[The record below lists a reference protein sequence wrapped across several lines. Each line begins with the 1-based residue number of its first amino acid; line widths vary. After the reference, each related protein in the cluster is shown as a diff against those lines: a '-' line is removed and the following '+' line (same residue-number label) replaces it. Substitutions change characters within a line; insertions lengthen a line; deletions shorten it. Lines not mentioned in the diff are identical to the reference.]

1 MSLRLRLTVLTTL
14 IVMAA
19 TVALGV
25 IAYMSA
31 ARIQYGTIDRALS
44 SAVVDVRIKG
54 LTEKPRPVPA
64 DVYNPV
70 AIAVVDATGTTD
82 VLRTAG
88 FGSDPL
94 PFPVLSSEDLS
105 AARSGPITVEGSPSF
120 RVLAAARNGRGDTVV
135 TATPLTSVQQDLT
148 RLRLLIVVAV
158 LAVTI
163 LGALLSWLLIRRALR
178 PVDDMVDAAQAIAE
192 GDIDRRVPEARPGT
206 ELGDLAEA
214 LNTMIAS
221 LTTSLADVRAS
232 ENRLRV
238 FVSDASH
245 EIRTPLTV
253 IRGYSELLQQSD
265 EPRSDVEQRALARL
279 VEESR
284 RLDAL
289 VTQLLTLERSGTVR
303 AEAIVAFDLSE
314 NVTEV
319 FGDFL
324 ALHPERTVT
333 VTCRPAF
340 IRGSEEAWRQLLANL
355 TQNIARYT
363 PDGSPVQVTCAP
375 EGDSV
380 RLVVDD
386 AGPGIPAPR
395 REEMLQ
401 RFTRLDG
408 SRSSESGGTGLGLSI
423 VRTVVEA
430 HGGSVEL
437 GESPAG
443 GLRVVI
449 TAPSLGTP
457 SP

>member
-25 IAYMSA
+25 IAYLSA
-31 ARIQYGTIDRALS
+31 ARIQYATIDRALS

-54 LTEKPRPVPA
+54 LTDKPRPVPA

-70 AIAVVDATGTTD
+70 AVAVVDAAGSTD
-82 VLRTAG
+82 VLRAAG

-94 PFPVLSSEDLS
+94 PFPMLSSEDLS
-105 AARSGPITVEGSPSF
+105 AARSGPITVEGSPSY

-135 TATPLTSVQQDLT
+135 TATPLTSVQQDLA

-158 LAVTI
+158 VVVTV

-192 GDIDRRVPEARPGT
+192 GDIDRRVPEARTGT
-206 ELGDLAEA
+206 ELGDLADA
-214 LNTMIAS
+214 LNAMIAS

-232 ENRLRV
+232 ENRLRT

-253 IRGYSELLQQSD
+253 IRGYTELLQQSD
-265 EPRSDVEQRALARL
+265 EPRSELEQRALVRL
-279 VEESR
+279 DEESR

-289 VTQLLTLERSGTVR
+289 VTQLLTLERSAAVR
-303 AEAIVAFDLSE
+303 PDSVVVFDLSE
-314 NVTEV
+314 SVTAV
-319 FGDFL
+319 FGDFQ
-324 ALHPERTVT
+324 ALHPNRSVT
-333 VTCRPAF
+333 VACQPALMH
-340 IRGSEEAWRQLLANL
+340 GSEEAWQQLLTNL
-355 TQNIARYT
+355 TQNLARYT
-363 PDGSPVQVTCAP
+363 PDGTPVQVFCAP
-375 EGDSV
+375 EGDLV

-386 AGPGIPAPR
+386 AGPGIPEAR

-401 RFTRLDG
+401 RFTRLDD
-408 SRSSESGGTGLGLSI
+408 SRSTESGGTGLGLSI
-423 VRTVVEA
+423 VRSVVET
-430 HGGSVEL
+430 HGGSIVL

-443 GLRVVI
+443 GLRLVI
-449 TAPSLGTP
+449 TAPRLGAPT
-457 SP
+457 

>member
-25 IAYMSA
+25 IAYLSA
-31 ARIQYGTIDRALS
+31 ARIQYATIDRALS

-70 AIAVVDATGTTD
+70 AVAVVDAAGTTD
-82 VLRTAG
+82 VLRAAG

-105 AARSGPITVEGSPSF
+105 AARSGPITVEGSPSY

-135 TATPLTSVQQDLT
+135 TATPLTSVQQDLD
-148 RLRLLIVVAV
+148 RLRLLIVTGVVAV
-158 LAVTI
+158 TV

-192 GDIDRRVPEARPGT
+192 GDIDRRVPDARAGT
-206 ELGDLAEA
+206 ELGNLADA
-214 LNTMIAS
+214 LNAMIAS

-232 ENRLRV
+232 ENRLRT

-253 IRGYSELLQQSD
+253 IRGYTELLQQSD
-265 EPRSDVEQRALARL
+265 EPRSELEQRALARL
-279 VEESR
+279 DEESQ

-289 VTQLLTLERSGTVR
+289 VTQLLTLERAAALRPDSV
-303 AEAIVAFDLSE
+303 VAFDLSE
-314 NVTEV
+314 SVTAV
-319 FGDFL
+319 FGDFQ
-324 ALHPERTVT
+324 ALHPDRSVT
-333 VTCRPAF
+333 VACQPAL
-340 IRGSEEAWRQLLANL
+340 IRGSEEAWQQLLTNL
-355 TQNIARYT
+355 TQNLARYT
-363 PDGSPVQVTCAP
+363 PDGTPVQVACAP
-375 EGDSV
+375 EGDLV

-386 AGPGIPAPR
+386 AGPGIPAAR

-401 RFTRLDG
+401 RFARLDD
-408 SRSSESGGTGLGLSI
+408 SRSTESGGAGLGLSI
-423 VRTVVEA
+423 VRSVVEA
-430 HGGSVEL
+430 HEGSIVL

-443 GLRVVI
+443 GLRVAIAVPALAE
-449 TAPSLGTP
+449 TSG
-457 SP
+457 